1 MQTLIIFIPF
11 IAIMYF
17 MVIRPQQRQ
26 VKEKQVLISS
36 VAAGD
41 DVLLGSGIYGTVT
54 EVEDTV
60 VWVEVAQDIELK
72 VARSAVEEI
81 FRDEPA
87 ELEDKSPIED

>member
-26 VKEKQVLISS
+26 LKEKQLLISS
-36 VAAGD
+36 VTAGD
-41 DVLLGSGIYGTVT
+41 DVVLASGIYGTVS
-54 EVEDTV
+54 EVEDNI
-60 VWVEVAQDIELK
+60 VWLEVAADLELK
-72 VARSAVEEI
+72 VARSAIEEI

-87 ELEDKSPIED
+87 ELEEVED

>member
-26 VKEKQVLISS
+26 LKEKQLLISS
-36 VAAGD
+36 VTAGD
-41 DVLLGSGIYGTVT
+41 DVVLGSGIYGTVS
-54 EVEDTV
+54 EVEDNI
-60 VWVEVAQDIELK
+60 VWLEVAADLELK
-72 VARSAVEEI
+72 VARSAIEEI

-87 ELEDKSPIED
+87 ELEEVED